1 MVDLFQF
8 MPEGQVSNSMERTS
22 SIQADINAVLA
33 TLEKLGQ
40 PSLKEMLIRNHGV
53 QEPCWGVKL
62 GDMKPIVRKLK
73 HRQDL
78 AWALYDTGHYDAMI
92 LAGMIADPM
101 AFKRQDLTRW
111 LERARGGS
119 LAGHT
124 IPRLVAL
131 GPHAWVLGPRW
142 IELKNTRKRAAGWV
156 VLGMLALSRPDD
168 TLDMQRLS
176 CWMQRVGASIHDE
189 CHEVQY
195 AMNGFLIQ
203 VGCGVESLHQKAK
216 EMAARVGRLNLDL
229 GNNACQCPE
238 ALAYLERSAQKGV
251 IGKKRTL

>member
-8 MPEGQVSNSMERTS
+8 MPEGQESNSMERTS
-22 SIQADINAVLA
+22 SIQADFNAVLA

-101 AFKRQDLTRW
+101 AFKRQDLTR
-111 LERARGGS
+111 
-119 LAGHT
+119 
-124 IPRLVAL
+124 
-131 GPHAWVLGPRW
+131 
-142 IELKNTRKRAAGWV
+142 
-156 VLGMLALSRPDD
+156 
-168 TLDMQRLS
+168 
-176 CWMQRVGASIHDE
+176 
-189 CHEVQY
+189 
-195 AMNGFLIQ
+195 
-203 VGCGVESLHQKAK
+203 
-216 EMAARVGRLNLDL
+216 
-229 GNNACQCPE
+229 
-238 ALAYLERSAQKGV
+238 
-251 IGKKRTL
+251 